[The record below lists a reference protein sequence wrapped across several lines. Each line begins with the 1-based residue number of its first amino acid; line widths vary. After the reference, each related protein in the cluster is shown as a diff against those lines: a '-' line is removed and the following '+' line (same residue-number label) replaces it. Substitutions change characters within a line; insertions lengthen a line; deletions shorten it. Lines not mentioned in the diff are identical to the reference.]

1 MPNPPTRPLSLDD
14 ALDDALD
21 AYRTQAKSFQPSATA
36 KGAAFTAAAT
46 AALALAPSADAA
58 IAYTNPTDITR
69 ALSPTG
75 ADETTA
81 FIDLDGFG
89 EADFSFKIKRYFAT
103 FTESDITTLRY
114 RDQSIRIAAIG
125 NALGVVPAGPA
136 PNPNVARLTNGV
148 AVASFAKPNMLRFF
162 TSETVNGGSSTGGL
176 WFGNTMNLAAAG
188 FVGVA
193 INNAGS
199 TNYGWIRI
207 GISNDATGAPVAFT
221 VYDWAYETEANTP
234 ITVGLIPEPSPA
246 AGLALLAAGAAG
258 IAAWRRRK
266 QPTA

>member
-1 MPNPPTRPLSLDD
+1 MRANPIAGGGFGFNIVPVNNIARLNAGDTVTASFGNQNRM
-14 ALDDALD
+14 
-21 AYRTQAKSFQPSATA
+21 RTFFS
-36 KGAAFTAAAT
+36 
-46 AALALAPSADAA
+46 
-58 IAYTNPTDITR
+58 
-69 ALSPTG
+69 
-75 ADETTA
+75 TTA
-81 FIDLDGFG
+81 TG
-89 EADFSFKIKRYFAT
+89 
-103 FTESDITTLRY
+103 TTN
-114 RDQSIRIAAIG
+114 IG
-125 NALGVVPAGPA
+125 GVWP
-136 PNPNVARLTNGV
+136 
-148 AVASFAKPNMLRFF
+148 
-162 TSETVNGGSSTGGL
+162 
-176 WFGNTMNLAAAG
+176 GNTMNLAAAG